1 MKNLQTA
8 DEFLLNRMGQSE
20 PLFEIVKQVG
30 KPAVVKETVVMLV
43 MGKLK
48 ATDEKDWAEFYGGE
62 TREQY
67 LKSLYYVKET
77 AQEEAFKINKLTHYP
92 KVEDYRN
99 NFKKALRIIS
109 NFTDEELFL
118 FVQTNESKSK

>member
-1 MKNLQTA
+1 MRDLQTA
-8 DEFLLNRMGQSE
+8 DEFLLSRMNKTE
-20 PLFEIVKQVG
+20 PLFQIVKQVG
-30 KPAVVKETVVMLV
+30 KPAMVKETVVMLV
-43 MGKLK
+43 MGQLK
-48 ATDEKDWAEFYGGE
+48 ATDEKDWVEFYGE

-67 LKSLYYVKET
+67 LNSLYYVKET

-109 NFTDEELFL
+109 NFTDEELFS

>member
-1 MKNLQTA
+1 MKILQTA
-8 DEFLLNRMGQSE
+8 DEFLLSRMGQSE

-48 ATDEKDWAEFYGGE
+48 ATDEKDWTEFYGGE

-92 KVEDYRN
+92 KVEDYKN

-109 NFTDEELFL
+109 NFTDEELFS
-118 FVQTNESKSK
+118 FVQANESKSK